1 MIRLLLFKFFPKLIS
16 GYADLIKKYPR
27 YLAYGMLHF
36 FFSGPGQSFFLS
48 LYTVYFLAA
57 TGVDQIGYTSLYMV
71 ATLTS
76 SFVLPFLGK
85 LLDRILLRRFSVIL
99 GIVFAGFCVFTSLVV
114 HPAMLV
120 FALVGLRLCGQG
132 LMPLTGS
139 TAITRYFDAERG
151 QALALVNFG
160 ISFAEIAFPLL
171 LVRLIEE
178 TSWQFS
184 WLAVAAII
192 VVVFI
197 PAVIRLVPK
206 DSPFQRNQ
214 ELIANPESDRKPQ
227 SKSLSRGEVLRQP
240 AFYLLVLV
248 YLFVPFYFTGIVI
261 NLDLIGDI
269 NGWEDKQ
276 LALAL
281 SLAGGARLVMNL
293 LGGPLVDRFTATR
306 TFSFLLL
313 PVLISMIGII
323 FRTEVVWL
331 YVFFMGLGISA
342 SLSSLTSS
350 AMWAEIY
357 GTGHFAA
364 IRSIVTTC
372 MQVSTAVAPL
382 IVGWAL
388 VGQSSLYGLMGTAAL
403 IVLGLWLLGI
413 WQVRKLGFSKS
424 RME

>member
-1 MIRLLLFKFFPKLIS
+1 MKYLYLLR
-16 GYADLIKKYPR
+16 KYPR
-27 YLAYGMLHF
+27 YIAYGMLHY

-57 TGVDQIGYTSLYMV
+57 AGVDQIGYTGLYMI

-99 GIVFAGFCVFTSLVV
+99 GIVFAGFCVFTSMVV

-139 TAITRYFDAERG
+139 TAITRYFEAERG

-171 LVRLIEE
+171 LVGLIAIS
-178 TSWQFS
+178 SWQVS
-184 WLAVAAII
+184 WLVIAAII
-192 VVVFI
+192 IVVFI
-197 PAVIRLVPK
+197 PSVVLLVPK

-214 ELIANPESDRKPQ
+214 ELIANPESNLQ
-227 SKSLSRGEVLRQP
+227 SENKSLSRGEVLRQP
-240 AFYLLVLV
+240 AFYFLVLV
-248 YLFVPFYFTGIVI
+248 YLFVPFFFTGIVI
-261 NLDLIGDI
+261 NLDLIGEI
-269 NGWEDKQ
+269 NTWEDTQ

-281 SLAGGARLVMNL
+281 SIAGGARLLMNL
-293 LGGPLVDRFTATR
+293 LGGPLVDRFSATR
-306 TFSFLLL
+306 TFSFMLL
-313 PVLISMIGII
+313 PILLGMIGI
-323 FRTEVVWL
+323 TLGKEVIWL
-331 YVFFMGLGISA
+331 YIFFMGMGISA

-357 GTGHFAA
+357 GTGHYAS

-372 MQVSTAVAPL
+372 MQVSTAIAPL

-388 VGQSSLYGLMGTAAL
+388 VGQSSLFALMGTASI
-403 IVLGLWLLGI
+403 IVLLLWLLGI